1 MDTAPP
7 PLRLREEENTAQN
20 RTEAGYRNRT
30 NIRVVFDAHCHPCL
44 STQRQMSKTI
54 KRITAVS
61 PLLLRCWHLRSTG
74 ESADYPLDC
83 PHPPP
88 SKVAPHP
95 SPDIR
100 GRRIIS
106 RTPRLCR
113 MTTVSPLL
121 RHCCN
126 LPSTEG
132 SVYFSLDC
140 PPPPPSTVALA
151 PSPETR
157 KRSRSTVTPRPYQL
171 LIFTLTRRRQKHLRL
186 LPPLEQKHPRNF
198 SP

>member
-1 MDTAPP
+1 MEALIITSMKINMITKHRVSNVILMRGEMDTAPP

-100 GRRIIS
+100 GRRM
-106 RTPRLCR
+106 RTIRLIA
-113 MTTVSPLL
+113 
-121 RHCCN
+121 N
-126 LPSTEG
+126 W
-132 SVYFSLDC
+132 
-140 PPPPPSTVALA
+140 
-151 PSPETR
+151 
-157 KRSRSTVTPRPYQL
+157 
-171 LIFTLTRRRQKHLRL
+171 
-186 LPPLEQKHPRNF
+186 
-198 SP
+198 